1 MTIIELEKKLSIEPI
16 DLKARFGQDFWE
28 RFDEFRKQQ
37 REREKLSRMS
47 QTTLVECPP
56 VYTHS
61 SIASESFDCV

>member
-47 QTTLVECPP
+47 QTIPVECPP
-56 VYTHS
+56 VCTHS